1 MKIIFL
7 KDVPRIAK
15 KYDIKDVAD
24 GHGRHL
30 IMQKVAELAT
40 KEALTRIETKKLAD
54 VSQKKMNEELLMKT
68 LATLDGASIT
78 FFGKANEKGHLFASI
93 HREEVLAELKRALRI
108 DLHPDYLVLD
118 KPLKELGEFQIPV
131 VVGKSRA
138 VLTVNVQAEK

>member
-40 KEALTRIETKKLAD
+40 KEAITRIETKKLAD
-54 VSQKKMNEELLMKT
+54 VSQKKMNEELLKKT
-68 LATLDGASIT
+68 LAALDGASLT

-93 HREEVLAELKRALRI
+93 HREEVLVELKRALRI
-108 DLHPDYLVLD
+108 ELHPDYLVLD

-131 VVGKSRA
+131 VVGKTRA

>member
-7 KDVPRIAK
+7 KDVARIGK

-40 KEALTRIETKKLAD
+40 KEAIARIETKRLAD
-54 VSQKKMNEELLMKT
+54 ASQKKMNEELLVKT

-78 FFGKANEKGHLFASI
+78 FHGKANEKGHLFASI

-108 DLHPDYLVLD
+108 ELHPDYLVLD
-118 KPLKELGEFQIPV
+118 KPLKELGEFQVPV
-131 VVGKSRA
+131 VVGKARA
-138 VLTVNVQAEK
+138 VLTVKIEAKK